1 MNTQN
6 PFNLQHFLAPPKRT
20 IVQMPSIKSNHLASA
35 KTLNKMPQKYSGICI
50 YQLFLVPLRQIIEQP
65 FYECNGLPK

>member
-6 PFNLQHFLAPPKRT
+6 PFNLQRFLAPQKRT

-35 KTLNKMPQKYSGICI
+35 KTFNKMPQKYSSICI

-65 FYECNGLPK
+65 FYECN

>member
-6 PFNLQHFLAPPKRT
+6 PFNLQRFLAPPKKKRT

-65 FYECNGLPK
+65 FYECN